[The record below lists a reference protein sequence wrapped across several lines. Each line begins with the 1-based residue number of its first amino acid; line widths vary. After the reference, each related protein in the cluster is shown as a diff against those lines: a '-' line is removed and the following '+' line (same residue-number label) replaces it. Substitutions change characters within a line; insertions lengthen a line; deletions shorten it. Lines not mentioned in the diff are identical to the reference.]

1 MIIDDAQQIIYEAII
16 PHFRTEHTD
25 DAPEA
30 AQAAAD
36 ALYRAGLL
44 NRSEQ

>member
-1 MIIDDAQQIIYEAII
+1 MIIDDAQQVIYEAIS
-16 PHFRTEHTD
+16 PHFRTENLD

-36 ALYRAGLL
+36 ALYQAGLL
-44 NRSEQ
+44 NRTEL